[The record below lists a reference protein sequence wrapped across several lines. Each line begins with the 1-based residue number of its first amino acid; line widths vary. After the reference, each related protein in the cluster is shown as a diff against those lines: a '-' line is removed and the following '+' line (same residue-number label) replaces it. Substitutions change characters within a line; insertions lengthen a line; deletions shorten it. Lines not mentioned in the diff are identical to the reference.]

1 MTANGT
7 TQKPRSD
14 IDDPHAAKE
23 ETTHRAQTEDA
34 RSEMIPPI
42 EPADT
47 MLVKGPPEGDLSASP
62 NEHGEGAAL
71 RHGDGAPETG
81 TIPSKFAI
89 GAGVVICILLLLILS
104 AIF

>member
-1 MTANGT
+1 MAANGT
-7 TQKPRSD
+7 THKPQSE
-14 IDDPHAAKE
+14 IDESHAEKE

-47 MLVKGPPEGDLSASP
+47 MLVKGPPEGDLSAAP
-62 NEHGEGAAL
+62 NEHGNGSTL

-89 GAGVVICILLLLILS
+89 GAGVVVCILLLLVLG